1 MITIKASTK
10 RGSDFLAAYYRSR
23 DTRLSDV
30 YGRYSTEKSRAEAD
44 CKKTMLETGGSG
56 YRILSH
62 NSNVFTC
69 GWITKDG
76 NLRVETACNTY
87 LVIDLI

>member
-30 YGRYSTEKSRAEAD
+30 YGRYSTEKARAERD
-44 CKKTMLETGGSG
+44 CLDTMRETGWSG

-62 NSNVFTC
+62 NQSYFTV

-76 NLRVETACNTY
+76 NLRVETASNTY
-87 LVIDLI
+87 LVIDLL